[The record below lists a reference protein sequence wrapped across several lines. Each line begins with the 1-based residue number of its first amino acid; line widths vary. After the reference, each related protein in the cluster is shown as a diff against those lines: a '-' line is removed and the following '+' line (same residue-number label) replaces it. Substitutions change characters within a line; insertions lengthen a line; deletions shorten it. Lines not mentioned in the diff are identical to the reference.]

1 MRKPTLLARLRIDP
15 LLLSLAGRN
24 ILRNRVRSTLAL
36 LAIALSTAAI
46 VLASGFIEDI
56 FVGLGEHT
64 IRSQLGHIQIL
75 GKSPDG
81 ATRPIIADPGPAH
94 AELATIAEVQ
104 TVLDRLR
111 FSGLLNN
118 GRSDY
123 PINGEGVEPGKESST
138 STQMRIIAGRS
149 LVDTDT
155 HGILLG
161 AGVAQALELAPG
173 DNATLLVSTPDGA
186 MNSLDVEVIGVFR
199 TMSRDFD
206 ARAVRIQIGSAR
218 DLLVIEGA
226 TSIVVFLDETRK
238 TRAVA
243 NYLIPR
249 LEKDG
254 LDVKRWDELAD
265 FYQKTVDLYNG
276 LLAVMKTIAIGAVLL
291 SVINCVSLG
300 IHERTREFG
309 TLRALG
315 NRNRDVYVLIVI
327 ESALLGMAGSTLGC
341 ILGGLAGWALTA
353 IGIPMP
359 PPPNSDV
366 GYIHNILVTPGAL
379 VQTWAFGCFAS
390 VLGGL
395 IAGRR
400 ASKLEISEALRH
412 AA

>member
-1 MRKPTLLARLRIDP
+1 MNKLLARIGLDP
-15 LLLSLAGRN
+15 LLLVLAGRN
-24 ILRNRVRSTLAL
+24 IMRNRIRSILAL
-36 LAIALSTAAI
+36 LAIGLSTAAI

-64 IRSQLGHIQIL
+64 IRSQLGHMQVL

-81 ATRPIIADPGPAH
+81 ATRPMIDDPAPVH
-94 AELATIAEVQ
+94 AELAKIAEVG

-118 GRSDY
+118 GRTDY
-123 PINGEGVEPGKESST
+123 PINGQGVEPDKETRT
-138 STQMRIIAGRS
+138 STQMRIIAGRT
-149 LVDTDT
+149 LADNDT

-161 AGVAQALELAPG
+161 AGVAQALKLAPG

-186 MNSLDVEVIGVFR
+186 MNSLDVEVVGVFR

-206 ARAVRIQIGSAR
+206 ARAVRIQIGATR
-218 DLLVIEGA
+218 DLLAVEGA
-226 TSIVVFLDETRK
+226 TSIVVFLDQTYK

-243 NYLIPR
+243 DYLAPR
-249 LEKDG
+249 LPKG
-254 LDVKRWDELAD
+254 LEVQRWDELAD
-265 FYQKTVDLYNG
+265 FYQKTVDLYNS

-327 ESALLGMAGSTLGC
+327 ESLLLGLAGATLGC
-341 ILGGLAGWALTA
+341 LVGWVASWILSA

-359 PPPNSDV
+359 APPNSDV
-366 GYIHNILVTPGAL
+366 GYTAKIIVTAQAL
-379 VQTWAFGCFAS
+379 MQTWVFGCFAS
-390 VLGGL
+390 MLGGI

-400 ASKLEISEALRH
+400 ASKLEISDALRH